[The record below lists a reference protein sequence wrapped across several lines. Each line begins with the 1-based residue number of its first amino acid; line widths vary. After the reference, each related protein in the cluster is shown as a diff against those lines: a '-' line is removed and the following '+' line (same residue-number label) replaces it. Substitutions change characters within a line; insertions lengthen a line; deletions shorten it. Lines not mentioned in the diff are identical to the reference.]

1 MAIFSSYVSL
11 PEGILTSQEERVCDG
26 CFDLLQHDKG
36 RPVNE
41 QFLELKRIEA
51 RFRKI
56 MERCNWDLWDL
67 YGYMRVYIYWN
78 DMYFGASFECIVIVY
93 ILFTACSN
101 SI

>member
-1 MAIFSSYVSL
+1 MAIVNSYVKL

-51 RFRKI
+51 RIGSDTIAPGFMNI
-56 MERCNWDLWDL
+56 ATGICGISM
-67 YGYMRVYIYWN
+67 
-78 DMYFGASFECIVIVY
+78 VIW
-93 ILFTACSN
+93 
-101 SI
+101 